1 MIDDTHQLLEEN
13 NIKHAIIG
21 ERMQRLAD
29 ILPSLTKTRLAA
41 LASVYNISGRSKMKK
56 EELIA
61 AVQAGMEDSETLQAA
76 FLNSRPKEWELF
88 GSLLDG
94 SYQPSNATPFG
105 YYYYF
110 LDRGLL
116 FTFFEN
122 NQLHLVIPDEVKS
135 AIRKLDQP
143 SFRKALQRSHQL
155 YNYLMSAINLY
166 GIIAPA
172 KLVEIINAQN
182 GGESISE
189 EELLQQLD
197 SFLQRTD
204 QYFELR
210 KGYIAS
216 LDMEDKEFEDL
227 VDKVQGKPN
236 FVPDQQEL
244 FKYADHDYFEITP
257 QLTALREF
265 VTKEFRLDPESA
277 EYLVD
282 DIQLSCSMEAS
293 LQDLLY
299 EFERRDLDFTS
310 QQQAQQTVALITDVY
325 DHTRMWSNAGHT
337 LDELRQMQEMSGN
350 QPATPSIRGHIV
362 QQVRSNKIGR
372 NEPCPCGSGLKYKKC
387 CGK

>member
-76 FLNSRPKEWELF
+76 LLNSRPKEWELF

-122 NQLHLVIPDEVKS
+122 NQLYLVIPDEVKS

-182 GGESISE
+182 GGKSILE
-189 EELLQQLD
+189 EELLQQLE

>member
-21 ERMQRLAD
+21 ERMQRLAE

-61 AVQAGMEDSETLQAA
+61 AVQAGMEDSEMLQTA

-122 NQLHLVIPDEVKS
+122 NQLYLVIPDEVKS

-189 EELLQQLD
+189 EELLQQLE

-227 VDKVQGKPN
+227 VDKVQGKPH

-337 LDELRQMQEMSGN
+337 LDELRQMQEMSGD

>member
-122 NQLHLVIPDEVKS
+122 NQLYLVIPDEVKS

-189 EELLQQLD
+189 EELLQQLE

-244 FKYADHDYFEITP
+244 FKYADHDYFEITS

>member
-1 MIDDTHQLLEEN
+1 MIDENHQMLEEN

-21 ERMQRLAD
+21 EKMERLTD

-41 LASVYNISGRSKMKK
+41 VASLYHISGRSKMKK
-56 EELIA
+56 EELAA
-61 AVQAGMEDSETLQAA
+61 AVQAGIEDPDTLWAA
-76 FLNSRPKEWELF
+76 LINSRPLEWELF
-88 GSLLDG
+88 RSLLDG

-116 FTFFEN
+116 FTFFEDN
-122 NQLHLVIPDEVKS
+122 RLHMVIPDEVKS
-135 AIRKLDQP
+135 AFRKLDQP
-143 SFRKALQRSHQL
+143 AFGKALHRSHQL
-155 YNYLMSAINLY
+155 YGYLMAAINLY
-166 GIIAPA
+166 GLIAPA
-172 KLVEIINAQN
+172 KLAEIIHAQS
-182 GGESISE
+182 GGESVTE
-189 EELLQQLD
+189 EELLQQVER
-197 SFLQRTD
+197 FLARTD

-210 KGYIAS
+210 QGYIAS
-216 LDMEDKEFEDL
+216 LDMEDKEFDEL
-227 VDKVQGKPN
+227 IDKVQGKPYY
-236 FVPDQQEL
+236 VPDRLEFL
-244 FKYADHDYFEITP
+244 KYADHDYFEITP

-265 VTKEFRLDPESA
+265 VTKEFRLDQESA

-282 DIQLSCSMEAS
+282 DIQLGCSMEAS

-310 QQQAQQTVALITDVY
+310 QQQAKQTVALITDVY

-337 LDELRQMQEMSGN
+337 LDELRRMQESSGN
-350 QPATPSIRGHIV
+350 PPATASIRGHIV
-362 QQVRSNKIGR
+362 KQVRSSKVGR

>member
-1 MIDDTHQLLEEN
+1 MIDETHQLLEEN

-21 ERMQRLAD
+21 EAMHRLAD
-29 ILPSLTKTRLAA
+29 ILPSLTKNRLAA
-41 LASVYNISGRSKMKK
+41 AASVYNISGRSKMKK
-56 EELIA
+56 EELAA
-61 AVQAGMEDSETLQAA
+61 AVQAGIEELDTLQAA
-76 FLNSRPKEWELF
+76 LINSRPKEWELF
-88 GSLLDG
+88 GLLLDG

-143 SFRKALQRSHQL
+143 SFRQALQRSHQL
-155 YNYLMSAINLY
+155 YNYLMAAINLY

-182 GGESISE
+182 GGESITE
-189 EELLQQLD
+189 EELLQQLEG
-197 SFLQRTD
+197 FLQRTD

-216 LDMEDKEFEDL
+216 VDMEDKEFEDL
-227 VDKVQGKPN
+227 VDKVQGKPYY
-236 FVPDQQEL
+236 VPDQQEL
-244 FKYADHDYFEITP
+244 FKFADQDYFEITP

-282 DIQLSCSMEAS
+282 DIQLACSMEAS
-293 LQDLLY
+293 LEDLLY

-310 QQQAQQTVALITDVY
+310 QKQAQQTVALITDVY

-337 LDELRQMQEMSGN
+337 LDELRQMQEMSGG
-350 QPATPSIRGHIV
+350 QSATPSIRGHIV

>member
-1 MIDDTHQLLEEN
+1 MIDETHQMLEEN

-21 ERMQRLAD
+21 EKMERLTD

-41 LASVYNISGRSKMKK
+41 VASLYHISGRSKMKK
-56 EELIA
+56 EELAA
-61 AVQAGMEDSETLQAA
+61 AVQAGIEDPETLQGA
-76 FLNSRPKEWELF
+76 LINSRPKEWELF
-88 GSLLDG
+88 SSLLDG

-116 FTFFEN
+116 FTFFEDN
-122 NQLHLVIPDEVKS
+122 RLHMVIPDEVK
-135 AIRKLDQP
+135 AAFRKQDQP
-143 SFRKALQRSHQL
+143 AFRQALQRSHQL
-155 YNYLMSAINLY
+155 YTYLMAAINLY
-166 GIIAPA
+166 GLITPA
-172 KLVEIINAQN
+172 KLAEIIHAQN
-182 GGESISE
+182 GDASVTE
-189 EELLQQLD
+189 EELLQHVEG
-197 SFLQRTD
+197 FLERTD

-210 KGYIAS
+210 HGYIAS

-227 VDKVQGKPN
+227 VDKVQGKPYY
-236 FVPDQQEL
+236 VPDRQEL
-244 FKYADHDYFEITP
+244 LNYADHDYFEITP
-257 QLTALREF
+257 QLAALREF
-265 VTKEFRLDPESA
+265 VTKEFRLDQGSA

-282 DIQLSCSMEAS
+282 DIQLGCSMEAS

-310 QQQAQQTVALITDVY
+310 QEQAKQTVALITDVY

-337 LDELRQMQEMSGN
+337 LDELRRMQEEAGN
-350 QPATPSIRGHIV
+350 SPAIASIRGHIV
-362 QQVRSNKIGR
+362 KQVRSSKVGR

>member
-189 EELLQQLD
+189 EELLQQLE

>member
-122 NQLHLVIPDEVKS
+122 NQLYLVIPDEVKS

-265 VTKEFRLDPESA
+265 ITKEFRLDPESA